1 MKRIGRRA
9 AAGLAALVLLGVGSA
24 SAVAADDP
32 GPNGSVLIVNKGDN
46 NNIAG
51 RDLLVGNNNTVG
63 TGHTIT
69 QGSLP
74 LTPAPSATRHVV
86 AFYQTGTTTGDPGQA
101 YVSPAPLAGQADVVE
116 VAAFHLNDPAQYPI
130 LTLNSDAPSAA
141 KYAPMWRDVAAL
153 QAKGL
158 KATALLGGAAPG
170 TYTRLDQ
177 NFGMYYPP
185 IRDALRNYKLDGI
198 DLDVEEPFTEAT
210 AERLINQLRT
220 DFGPSFLIT
229 LAPSPHSLAD
239 DNGGNLPQL
248 DYRTLEN
255 TVGTKINWYNAQFY
269 CDNGSLTDTSD
280 YDAIIQ
286 NNFPA
291 SKVVAAAITNSDLNC
306 AGYVPMPTL
315 QTTLRTLATKY
326 PAFAG
331 AAAGNTRSPP
341 TSTNPDA
348 PPAPPTGTA
357 RYATPS
363 PPTPPEPA
371 AAVRALSASR
381 SMTSAP

>member
-331 AAAGNTRSPP
+331 AAGWE
-341 TSTNPDA
+341 
-348 PPAPPTGTA
+348 
-357 RYATPS
+357 Y
-363 PPTPPEPA
+363 
-371 AAVRALSASR
+371 ALSADVNEPGCPTGPANWYCAVRHSF
-381 SMTSAP
+381 TANTP

>member
-24 SAVAADDP
+24 RAGAADDP
-32 GPNGSVLIVNKGDN
+32 DPNGSVPLIVNEGDN

-51 RDLLVGNNNTVG
+51 RDLIVGNNNTVG
-63 TGHTIT
+63 AGHTIT

-74 LTPAPSATRHVV
+74 LTPAPSATRHVG
-86 AFYQTGTTTGDPGQA
+86 AFYQTGTTTGDSGQP

-153 QAKGL
+153 QTKGL

-177 NFGMYYPP
+177 NFDMYYPP
-185 IRDALRNYKLDGI
+185 IRDALRTYKLDGI

-229 LAPSPHSLAD
+229 LAPSPNSLAD
-239 DNGGNLPQL
+239 DNGSNLPQL

-291 SKVVAAAITNSDLNC
+291 SKVVAAAITNSDLSC

-315 QTTLRTLATKY
+315 QTTLRTLTTKY

-331 AAAGNTRSPP
+331 AAGWE
-341 TSTNPDA
+341 
-348 PPAPPTGTA
+348 
-357 RYATPS
+357 Y
-363 PPTPPEPA
+363 
-371 AAVRALSASR
+371 ALSADVNEPGCPTGPANWYCAVRHSF
-381 SMTSAP
+381 TANTP

>member
-229 LAPSPHSLAD
+229 LAPSPTAW
-239 DNGGNLPQL
+239 
-248 DYRTLEN
+248 RT
-255 TVGTKINWYNAQFY
+255 TT
-269 CDNGSLTDTSD
+269 
-280 YDAIIQ
+280 
-286 NNFPA
+286 
-291 SKVVAAAITNSDLNC
+291 AAICRSSTTAPSKTPSAPKSTGTTPSSTATTAASPTPATTTRSSRTTSPHPRSSPPPSPTPTSTAQATSPCPPSRPPC
-306 AGYVPMPTL
+306 APSPPSTP
-315 QTTLRTLATKY
+315 RS
-326 PAFAG
+326 PAQP
-331 AAAGNTRSPP
+331 AGNTRSPP

-371 AAVRALSASR
+371 AAVEPSPPAGR
-381 SMTSAP
+381 